1 MMEYFLLSRL
11 STNNFL
17 IDAMVLFALIPFI
30 QFLSNYVKSD
40 FLILVNK
47 YRRSKWNVITFSGWD
62 NLHNGV
68 FYFDYPFPMTAI
80 CYVINHKNLSSNLKY
95 INLLRNSYYYADS
108 LHKHIDKTN
117 DVSYLLDDKENIKIS
132 DDIYIDIVTYRI
144 NQNQPNTTA
153 PSTNTNWRVDLCVK
167 SKTKSIDSLKA
178 FVRECIKDYN
188 EYEKKKNA
196 NKIYHF
202 IYQGWDEKTDK
213 PMFSQSVLSNLENEK
228 EKNHETFDC
237 LFSEHKA
244 SIIKSIDRLKDLEY
258 YKRTGMKRKLGY
270 LFYGPPG
277 CGKTSHVVAMAN
289 YDNSHVIEVPMSRVK
304 KNKEIELIIN
314 TEIINNIQI
323 DKNNLIIFF
332 DEIDQAGKALAKR
345 DGEKTEEERQEK
357 KEPDM
362 ETKQLMLMSLFSQN
376 KGDATDMLKKDDD
389 ALNLGCVLSRLD
401 GIGNYNGLKIIAATN
416 CKEKLSPAL
425 YRHGRL
431 TPIFFDFCRK
441 EDIKCMIEHFYQVK
455 LSEKEYSLL
464 PDRTHQISPAAIR
477 KYMEDYEEDMK
488 GLIKYLNSK
497 IK

>member
-30 QFLSNYVKSD
+30 QFLTNYVKTD
-40 FLILVNK
+40 FMTVVNK
-47 YRRSKWNVITFSGWD
+47 YRKSKWNVITFSGWD

-80 CYVINHKNLSSNLKY
+80 CYIINQKNLSSNLKY

-108 LHKHIDKTN
+108 LHKHVDKAIDVN
-117 DVSYLLDDKENIKIS
+117 YLLDDKENIKIT
-132 DDIYIDIVTYRI
+132 DDIYIDIITYRVSQQSI
-144 NQNQPNTTA
+144 KDGNSSN
-153 PSTNTNWRVDLCVK
+153 NTNWRVDLCVK
-167 SKTKSIDSLKA
+167 SKTKTIEHIKE
-178 FVRECIKDYN
+178 FVSDCIKQFN
-188 EYEKKKNA
+188 EYEKKKNS

-213 PMFSQSVLSNLENEK
+213 PTFSQSILSNLDDEK
-228 EKNHETFDC
+228 EKNYETFES
-237 LFSEHKA
+237 LFSEHKS
-244 SIIKSIDRLKDLEY
+244 SIIKSMDRLKDLEY

-289 YDNSHVIEVPMSRVK
+289 HDNSHIIEVPMSRVK
-304 KNKEIELIIN
+304 KNKEIEIIIN
-314 TEIINNIQI
+314 IEMINNISI
-323 DKNNLIIFF
+323 NKNNLIIFF

-345 DGEKTEEERQEK
+345 EGEKTEEERQEK
-357 KEPDM
+357 KDDA
-362 ETKQLMLMSLFSQN
+362 ETKQLMLMSLFANS
-376 KGDATDMLKKDDD
+376 KGENNDMFKKEDD

-441 EDIKCMIEHFYQVK
+441 EDIKSMIEHFYQVT
-455 LSEKEYSLL
+455 LGEKDYSLL

-477 KYMEDYEEDMK
+477 KYMEDYEDNMN
-488 GLIKYLNSK
+488 GLIKFLNSK